1 MPSSSAVVRWFV
13 DGNAG
18 LIDPDNVNF
27 MFNSHS
33 DLVDGII
40 TCCGEVSVY
49 FGQELRKKVCV
60 KKSVC
65 VCVCVCLS
73 VCVLAMMCI
82 CKLCRISFRFRL
94 INTVIDSDDE

>member
-65 VCVCVCLS
+65 VCVCVS
-73 VCVLAMMCI
+73 VC
-82 CKLCRISFRFRL
+82 LCSGDDVHLQTVSHFISL
-94 INTVIDSDDE
+94 SID